1 MSTVWL
7 IYLQV
12 LQAMQLN
19 NLKIKEIACYT
30 EI

>member
-19 NLKIKEIACYT
+19 NLKIKEIDCYA